1 MRATRSR
8 PVRAVRQD
16 GAVNEVRWIVTA
28 FGLAFAMLG
37 FCLAAIIVH
46 DAERSRLWIVFGAAA
61 LVVGRRRRRRRLRR
75 ARDADRPGGL
85 SVPSH
90 SAARLPSDRT
100 GRGGPAYRGTMP
112 SRIPHAVQAAMDEPF
127 PGYAWHRR
135 RWPALDADRVVACV
149 ALLGVMVLGGTVLG
163 SLGGARHRP

>member
-8 PVRAVRQD
+8 PVRAVRDVRAVRAVRAVRQD

-61 LVVGRRRRRRRLRR
+61 LVVGL
-75 ARDADRPGGL
+75 G
-85 SVPSH
+85 
-90 SAARLPSDRT
+90 
-100 GRGGPAYRGTMP
+100 
-112 SRIPHAVQAAMDEPF
+112 AVAFAVLVTPT
-127 PGYAWHRR
+127 
-135 RWPALDADRVVACV
+135 ALV
-149 ALLGVMVLGGTVLG
+149 G
-163 SLGGARHRP
+163 